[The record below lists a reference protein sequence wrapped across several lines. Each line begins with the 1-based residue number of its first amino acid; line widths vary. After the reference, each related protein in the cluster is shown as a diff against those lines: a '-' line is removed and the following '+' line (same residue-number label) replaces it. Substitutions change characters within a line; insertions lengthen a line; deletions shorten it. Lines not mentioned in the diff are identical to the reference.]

1 MHEFSLAQNI
11 ADMITASAQENGIT
25 HIRKVS
31 VVVGQWSAVMPEAL
45 QTSFQVIAGVSG
57 PVLEGAAM
65 DITLKEA
72 RARCLA
78 CQTEYPADEQGLI
91 CPACGAAA
99 QLVAGAEFYVD
110 SYEGD

>member
-11 ADMITASAQENGIT
+11 ADMVTASAQENGIT
-25 HIRKVS
+25 RIHKIT

-45 QTSFQVIAGVSG
+45 QTSFLVIAGVSG
-57 PVLEGAAM
+57 PVLESATM
-65 DITLKEA
+65 QVEHKEA
-72 RARCLA
+72 RARCGA
-78 CQTEYPADEQGLI
+78 CAHEYAADEPGLI

-99 QLVAGAEFYVD
+99 RLVSGSEFYVD